1 MRRSRSAWPCCTLVL
16 RTLRYSVR
24 RCRTSDRYTRPT
36 PAERICALVC
46 GLTVSTKV
54 GNETPKRHGVAQTR
68 YPLKGMASR
77 RNDKACV
84 HCAVWRFTQNTKRQS
99 FYLP

>member
-1 MRRSRSAWPCCTLVL
+1 MLYFGLEDAAVL
-16 RTLRYSVR
+16 R
-24 RCRTSDRYTRPT
+24 RCRTSDRYTRRT
-36 PAERICALVC
+36 PAKGICALVC

-54 GNETPKRHGVAQTR
+54 GNETPKRHGVAQMR

-84 HCAVWRFTQNTKRQS
+84 QCGDHPKYEKTVILFVVVRGSVADLR
-99 FYLP
+99 